1 MLKGGLS
8 FTWGSPESGP
18 HVASAG
24 VGTRRSPLVLPGA
37 GLAGHQTSVPTGQAA
52 LATCGAG
59 QAMAAAGRFA
69 SLLSDVLL
77 SSFSA
82 SFAFQIA
89 SDVALSVLRLPS
101 CPGGRGAHPG
111 SAGGQRWRR
120 FCPSLALGT
129 SCQGPHS
136 FPMF

>member
-1 MLKGGLS
+1 M
-8 FTWGSPESGP
+8 
-18 HVASAG
+18 ASAG
-24 VGTRRSPLVLPGA
+24 VGTRRSPLVLPRA
-37 GLAGHQTSVPTGQAA
+37 GLAGHQTSVPTSQAA
-52 LATCGAG
+52 LAMCGAG

-101 CPGGRGAHPG
+101 CPGGWGAHPG
-111 SAGGQRWRR
+111 SGRR
-120 FCPSLALGT
+120 AALGAL
-129 SCQGPHS
+129 SVLPWLS
-136 FPMF
+136 ARPARDLIPFPCSEL